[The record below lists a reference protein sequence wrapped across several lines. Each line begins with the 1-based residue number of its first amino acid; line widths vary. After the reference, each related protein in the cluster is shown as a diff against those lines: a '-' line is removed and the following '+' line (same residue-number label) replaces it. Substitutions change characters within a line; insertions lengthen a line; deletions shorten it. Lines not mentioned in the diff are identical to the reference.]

1 MERRNY
7 NSAEAN
13 SILSYAKQLIDK
25 SLKEWCPLD
34 EEQSLNNRGTF
45 GLLLERYF
53 FGIDN
58 NSRPEAD
65 FPRAGVEL
73 KASPLKQN
81 QSGVYVSK
89 ERVVLGIINYE
100 TIVDEVFEYSHFLS
114 KNACLLFVFYLY
126 EEGVLPWDY
135 IVKLVDL
142 WRYSGTDYD
151 IIKRDWE
158 FIQDK
163 VRRGLAHELS
173 EGDTFYLGA
182 CTKGANA
189 RSLRKQ
195 PYSQELAMQRAFS
208 LKQGYV
214 NHIIATIAQG
224 STESYG
230 RLLTGTAQNR
240 TIEQVLSERLSAYQ
254 GQTVEDIASSL
265 LIEINERDRGR
276 YARLAKMMLGMKEDQ
291 EIEEFEKAGIELK
304 AIRIT
309 KKGKPKEA
317 ISFPT
322 FDYMQIVEEDWDEC
336 DFKSVIE
343 QKFLFVFYKYQE
355 DGSLIFE
362 KFRLWNMPYEDRQQV
377 QQVWEDT
384 KLLVSEGRILSSID
398 KNGKRK
404 TNFPQSKEKR
414 VAHVRPHA
422 RNAADTLPLPCRDR
436 IFGVTEY
443 TKHCFWLN
451 ASYIQDKVYNLE

>member
-126 EEGVLPWDY
+126 EEGVLPWNY

-254 GQTVEDIASSL
+254 GHRVEDIARNL
-265 LIEINERDRGR
+265 TIDLDVRDKAR
-276 YARLAKMMLGMKEDQ
+276 YARLAKRMLGMQIEE
-291 EIEEFEKAGIELK
+291 EIEEFKKAEIELK

-309 KKGKPKEA
+309 SQGRPAED
-317 ISFPT
+317 ISFPVFQYT
-322 FDYMQIVEEDWDEC
+322 QIVTEDWEESDLK
-336 DFKSVIE
+336 DIIE
-343 QKFLFVFYKYQE
+343 HKFLFVFYKHQE
-355 DGSLIFE
+355 DGGLIFE

-384 KLLVSEGRILSSID
+384 KLLVSEGRIVSSISAGGRR
-398 KNGKRK
+398 N
-404 TNFPQSKEKR
+404 TNFPKSSEGR

-422 RNAADTLPLPCRDR
+422 RNASDTFPLPCPDLES
-436 IFGVTEY
+436 GATTY

-451 ASYIQDKVYNLE
+451 SSYVRDRVYNHD

>member
-1 MERRNY
+1 MATEKY
-7 NSAEAN
+7 NPTEAS
-13 SILSYAKQLIDK
+13 SILSYAQQLVGK
-25 SLKEWCPLD
+25 SLQDWYRY
-34 EEQSLNNRGTF
+34 EEGHHTLHRGSF

-195 PYSQELAMQRAFS
+195 PYSQEPAMQRAFS

-254 GQTVEDIASSL
+254 GQRVEDIARAL
-265 LIEINERDRGR
+265 TIDLDVRDKAR
-276 YARLAKMMLGMKEDQ
+276 YARLAKRMLGMQIEE
-291 EIEEFEKAGIELK
+291 EIEEFKKAEIELK

-309 KKGKPKEA
+309 SQGRPAED
-317 ISFPT
+317 ISFPVFQYT
-322 FDYMQIVEEDWDEC
+322 QIVTEDWEESNLKDI
-336 DFKSVIE
+336 IE
-343 QKFLFVFYKYQE
+343 HKFLFVFYKHQE

-384 KLLVSEGRILSSID
+384 KLLVSEGRIVSS
-398 KNGKRK
+398 KSAGGRRN
-404 TNFPQSKEKR
+404 TNFPKSREGR

-422 RNAADTLPLPCRDR
+422 RNASDTFPLPCPDLES
-436 IFGVTEY
+436 GATTY

-451 ASYIQDKVYNLE
+451 SSYVRDRVYNHD

>member
-58 NSRPEAD
+58 NSRLEAD

-224 STESYG
+224 STERYG
-230 RLLTGTAQNR
+230 RLLDGSTQRR

-291 EIEEFEKAGIELK
+291 EVEEFEKAGIELK

-398 KNGKRK
+398 KNGNRK
-404 TNFPQSKEKR
+404 TNFPKSKEKR